1 MSEAEPKKKRLIS
14 FADIAARQQ
23 EGAGREAEAGA
34 VRRAGGGNAG
44 ERVTYADLAALSRRP
59 EDFDPGIPVMAAPEA
74 APPAVPLI
82 PDQAIPEK
90 TVPDI
95 AIPESGVPAIGEY
108 LPAPAKPGTPD
119 SGTPLTGRPQT
130 GPPVTAIRLG
140 RQIRQAMTARDG
152 HSLGEQAVYDVLWN
166 NAAPHTGT
174 SRIVSAGYRPLSSLC
189 RLTVNNCKANIQS
202 LVRKLAVEEVA
213 AHSYTQAKTY
223 IVHSEATIM
232 RLRKAAGLTHYIK
245 SRGIVFVDPETGLEI
260 GGPQTGTPVSVAASG
275 QKGVPGTG
283 GAETP

>member
-1 MSEAEPKKKRLIS
+1 MSEEEPKKKRLVS

-23 EGAGREAEAGA
+23 EGAGREAGA

-59 EDFDPGIPVMAAPEA
+59 EDFAPGTPVPATPESIPPAAETPEPTIPDKTAPE
-74 APPAVPLI
+74 P
-82 PDQAIPEK
+82 AIPG
-90 TVPDI
+90 
-95 AIPESGVPAIGEY
+95 SGVPVISEYRLGAIES
-108 LPAPAKPGTPD
+108 GTPD
-119 SGTPLTGRPQT
+119 TGIPAV

-174 SRIVSAGYRPLSSLC
+174 SRIVSVGYRPLSSLC
-189 RLTVNNCKANIQS
+189 RLTVNNCKANVQS

-223 IVHSEATIM
+223 IVHSEAGIM
-232 RLRKAAGLTHYIK
+232 RLRKTAGLTHYIK
-245 SRGIVFVDPETGLEI
+245 SRGIVFVDLETGLET
-260 GGPQTGTPVSVAASG
+260 GGPQTGTPEAVAAGSR
-275 QKGVPGTG
+275 KGVPGTG
-283 GAETP
+283 GAETPQA